1 MGRLDKF
8 DDRRFTDVIV
18 PFFFFSSFYFF
29 LFLILKIGDA
39 YLETFI

>member
-8 DDRRFTDVIV
+8 DDRRLTDVIV

-29 LFLILKIGDA
+29 LFWILKIGDA